1 MPFYKAQLL
10 STGRHSH
17 KSIAIQAD
25 IVIQRYGAKM
35 IVVSDLL
42 AMFISDPQ
50 IEANEATYL
59 INEIVN
65 SITKSITSEV
75 VLVAMS
81 LPYEH
86 SGAYHHHHSAKPFM
100 SYNKTIFPRFDKFS
114 LIALNIDE

>member
-1 MPFYKAQLL
+1 M
-10 STGRHSH
+10 
-17 KSIAIQAD
+17 
-25 IVIQRYGAKM
+25 V
-35 IVVSDLL
+35 VVSDLL
-42 AMFISDPQ
+42 AMFIRDPQ

-59 INEIVN
+59 INEIIN
-65 SITKSITSEV
+65 SITKSRTSED

-86 SGAYHHHHSAKPFM
+86 SGAYHHHSAKPFM